1 MREGP
6 HRTTLSSGFR
16 FLSLPFFITGNRN
29 ILSVAKALV
38 QKTPGH
44 QKAARRGGE
53 KDEGIFQRIGLSGSM
68 AWSAEYPFTGCIIA
82 TQPYRKMT
90 PRLPDGHQIFPFR
103 TGRQAGQSFKLHF
116 LSLNFH
122 VISGGFFGIYLQQLL
137 G

>member
-1 MREGP
+1 MFCASE
-6 HRTTLSSGFR
+6 
-16 FLSLPFFITGNRN
+16 
-29 ILSVAKALV
+29 
-38 QKTPGH
+38 KTPGH

-68 AWSAEYPFTGCIIA
+68 AWSAEYPFTACIIA

-122 VISGGFFGIYLQQLL
+122 VISGAFWSFSSAVAGLAEVFMPGQTVIAILL
-137 G
+137 